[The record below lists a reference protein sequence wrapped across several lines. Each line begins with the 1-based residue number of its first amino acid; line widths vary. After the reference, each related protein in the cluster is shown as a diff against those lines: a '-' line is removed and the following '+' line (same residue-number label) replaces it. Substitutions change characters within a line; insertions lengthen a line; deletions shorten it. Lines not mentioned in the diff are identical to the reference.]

1 MRDHGNDHGGN
12 LDQAMAAYGAGD
24 WIDLSTGINRRPWP
38 LPDVPAAAWRNLP
51 TRAAQAGLIAQ
62 AVASWGLSA
71 AAEGVALGG
80 AQAAIQL
87 VPRLR
92 PAGKAAVLGPTYNE
106 HAACLLAEGW
116 QVRNCTHPDDLR
128 GADLAVIVNPN
139 NPDGRSFRPETL
151 LALAESIGLLVVD
164 ESFGDVTPEL
174 SLLPRLGQRN
184 LLVLRSFGKFY
195 GLAGLRLGFA
205 FGAGAEIAAL
215 TRMSGPWPVSGP
227 AIEIGGRALA
237 DSAWASAMRA
247 QLATRCCM
255 GRCPC
260 PLWQVGRSLAVRR
273 CSGVYDTAN
282 CRTGPGPAGQASNL
296 ESYFP
301 MVRNP
306 AAPWPAGARAGMGP
320 PANGAFRLLASQRQ
334 QARHIQMGLDMVGQG
349 VQNRLDS
356 GRVVARRGV
365 DPQLAKIGP
374 AEGIFVKQPMQIAAA
389 NTPTCA
395 DGPLIA
401 ALDPCKGAGAIGTMA
416 STNVDFIA
424 LNRQAGAGMTGLDPR
439 QPLVRRHH
447 GFDVKKTQARR
458 LARRSFNAIWITN
471 LPAQHLVPPT
481 NAQNMPAAPD
491 MGGKINVP
499 ALRPQISQ
507 IAARGFGSRQNH
519 QPRIPRNGFARAHHD
534 KVDTGFGLQ
543 RIKIIEIG
551 NARES
556 KAGDRDAFAPWGR
569 GNVQRIL
576 GRQEMRL
583 RKPRHHAKSAPAS
596 VRRNQPI
603 AIVEKPRIAAK
614 FVDEKPSHHLGIG
627 WVKNCFGPDNLSNH
641 ASPVNVTGQNHRHIG
656 GPGKSHVSN
665 VARPQVH
672 LCRAAC
678 ALDDDKVM
686 RGFEPSETF
695 KNRLHQLRLQCRI
708 LPTRVP

>member
-247 QLATRCCM
+247 QLATDAAWADALALM
-255 GRCPC
+255 AG
-260 PLWQVGRSLAVRR
+260 WQVAGGSTLFRL
-273 CSGVYDTAN
+273 YDTAN
-282 CRTGPGPAGQASNL
+282 AALAQDRLAKHQIWSRIFPWSETLLRLGLPGP
-296 ESYFP
+296 
-301 MVRNP
+301 
-306 AAPWPAGARAGMGP
+306 
-320 PANGAFRLLASQRQ
+320 
-334 QARHIQMGLDMVGQG
+334 
-349 VQNRLDS
+349 
-356 GRVVARRGV
+356 
-365 DPQLAKIGP
+365 
-374 AEGIFVKQPMQIAAA
+374 
-389 NTPTCA
+389 
-395 DGPLIA
+395 
-401 ALDPCKGAGAIGTMA
+401 
-416 STNVDFIA
+416 
-424 LNRQAGAGMTGLDPR
+424 
-439 QPLVRRHH
+439 
-447 GFDVKKTQARR
+447 
-458 LARRSFNAIWITN
+458 
-471 LPAQHLVPPT
+471 
-481 NAQNMPAAPD
+481 
-491 MGGKINVP
+491 
-499 ALRPQISQ
+499 
-507 IAARGFGSRQNH
+507 
-519 QPRIPRNGFARAHHD
+519 
-534 KVDTGFGLQ
+534 
-543 RIKIIEIG
+543 
-551 NARES
+551 
-556 KAGDRDAFAPWGR
+556 
-569 GNVQRIL
+569 
-576 GRQEMRL
+576 
-583 RKPRHHAKSAPAS
+583 
-596 VRRNQPI
+596 
-603 AIVEKPRIAAK
+603 
-614 FVDEKPSHHLGIG
+614 
-627 WVKNCFGPDNLSNH
+627 
-641 ASPVNVTGQNHRHIG
+641 
-656 GPGKSHVSN
+656 
-665 VARPQVH
+665 
-672 LCRAAC
+672 
-678 ALDDDKVM
+678 
-686 RGFEPSETF
+686 EPEWD
-695 KNRLHQLRLQCRI
+695 RLQTALSGC
-708 LPTRVP
+708 